1 MVGVTFTR
9 NIIGTILV
17 FALDPWIH
25 AMGIQNV
32 IVIITVLGTVVLA
45 FVFVFIYWG
54 KKMRV
59 RSAGRYRFYA
69 ERQFEARQV

>member
-1 MVGVTFTR
+1 
-9 NIIGTILV
+9 
-17 FALDPWIH
+17 
-25 AMGIQNV
+25 MGIQNV